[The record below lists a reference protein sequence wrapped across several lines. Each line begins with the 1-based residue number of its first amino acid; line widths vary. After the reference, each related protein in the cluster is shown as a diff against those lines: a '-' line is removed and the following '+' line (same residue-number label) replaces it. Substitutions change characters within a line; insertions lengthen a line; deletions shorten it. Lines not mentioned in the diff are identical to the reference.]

1 MSEVG
6 YMAHRQKMLHTPVL
20 NRRMCLQQAV
30 PTCGLTHGCVTMLSD
45 SQGCE
50 LFHFVLI
57 LQLRHNG
64 RESSIHSACNCACFY
79 RSDKP

>member
-1 MSEVG
+1 MNLSD
-6 YMAHRQKMLHTPVL
+6 VL
-20 NRRMCLQQAV
+20 NGRLCLQQPV

-57 LQLRHNG
+57 L
-64 RESSIHSACNCACFY
+64 
-79 RSDKP
+79 